1 MTSTLIDTNILI
13 DIFGIFQPE
22 RDWAA
27 RKLTELRPVGRLLIN
42 QIVFSELASMLPF
55 DRLLNALST
64 IQIERENLSF
74 EASWF
79 AGDAHANYRKAGG
92 NRERTLPD
100 FLIGAHAAN
109 SGYRLL
115 TRDPKRYRSYF
126 TDLKII
132 APDTHP

>member
-1 MTSTLIDTNILI
+1 MTSTLVDTNIII
-13 DIFGIFQPE
+13 DIFGILQPDRE
-22 RDWAA
+22 WAA
-27 RKLTELRPVGRLLIN
+27 RKLTELRPVGRLLVN

-79 AGDAHANYRKAGG
+79 AGDAHAGYRKAGG

-109 SGYRLL
+109 AGYRLL

-126 TDLKII
+126 TNLKII